1 MFLKENM
8 KAIVYGTSKCSW
20 CDRVANMLGDNEIE
34 VEKIDVSESK
44 EHFQSMKNAAG
55 KSIST
60 VPQVV
65 IDGKFVGGYTE
76 VERFINRL

>member
-1 MFLKENM
+1 M
-8 KAIVYGTSKCSW
+8 KATVYGTPRCSW
-20 CDRVANMLGDNEIE
+20 CDRVTNMLGENEIE

-44 EHFQSMKNAAG
+44 ENLKLMKGVAG
-55 KSIST
+55 KNVTT

>member
-1 MFLKENM
+1 M
-8 KAIVYGTSKCSW
+8 KATVYGTPRCSW
-20 CDRVANMLGDNEIE
+20 CDRVANMLNNSEIE

-44 EHFQSMKNAAG
+44 ENLKLMKVAAG
-55 KSIST
+55 KSVST
-60 VPQVV
+60 VPQVI

>member
-1 MFLKENM
+1 M
-8 KAIVYGTSKCSW
+8 KAIMYGTPKCSW
-20 CDRVANMLGDNEIE
+20 CNRVANMLNNSEIE

-44 EHFQSMKNAAG
+44 ENLKLMKGAAG
-55 KSIST
+55 KSVTT

>member
-1 MFLKENM
+1 M
-8 KAIVYGTSKCSW
+8 KAIMYGTSKCSW
-20 CDRVANMLGDNEIE
+20 CDKVANMLNNSEIE

-44 EHFQSMKNAAG
+44 ENFQLMKDVAG
-55 KSIST
+55 KSVTT
-60 VPQVV
+60 VPQVI

>member
-1 MFLKENM
+1 M
-8 KAIVYGTSKCSW
+8 KATVYGTPRCSW
-20 CDRVANMLGDNEIE
+20 CDRVSKMLGENEIE

-44 EHFQSMKNAAG
+44 ENLKLMKAVAG
-55 KSIST
+55 KTTTT
-60 VPQVV
+60 VPQVI